1 MSPPSSE
8 TAARKTPLLFPRA
21 QSQAKSPVAPVRCV
35 DRLGGQ
41 DGPRDCGDLGGP
53 HCHPQ
58 HLSLS
63 LPPQRRLRQPA
74 LRLPAPAS
82 PLIEDAT
89 GGPIPS
95 GSPRDP
101 DLAPW
106 SFQRSPSRRSPSTSA
121 PCSRFHPAGVWGSLV
136 HLSLRGPAGKPG
148 AALGA
153 QTVVKRASTHQ
164 RGWR

>member
-1 MSPPSSE
+1 MSPPSSG

-21 QSQAKSPVAPVRCV
+21 QSQAESPVAPVRCV
-35 DRLGGQ
+35 ERLGGQ
-41 DGPRDCGDLGGP
+41 DGPRDCGDPGGP
-53 HCHPQ
+53 HCSQ

-63 LPPQRRLRQPA
+63 LPPRRRLRQPA
-74 LRLPAPAS
+74 LRLPAPTS
-82 PLIEDAT
+82 PLIADAT

-95 GSPRDP
+95 GSSHDP

-106 SFQRSPSRRSPSTSA
+106 FFQRSPSRRLPSTSA
-121 PCSRFHPAGVWGSLV
+121 PCSRFLPAGVWGSLV
-136 HLSLRGPAGKPG
+136 HLSRWGPAGKPG

-153 QTVVKRASTHQ
+153 QTVVKGASTHQ